1 VPRFPASGF
10 LSGAALIALGVLLIA
25 ALFHA
30 HLEVPLRL
38 LLLAPALLML
48 MVGSAIAIFSLA
60 SFRWQRKARLR
71 GKRSQGFVESVAAAR
86 GKWRV
91 RARWR
96 NDQGRE
102 YHFDSARVRARPAI
116 AEGER
121 VVVWIDEAD
130 PFRYHFVDLESPAAP
145 ESRRS

>member
-1 VPRFPASGF
+1 M
-10 LSGAALIALGVLLIA
+10 ALGVLLVA
-25 ALFHA
+25 VLFGA

-38 LLLAPALLML
+38 LALAPVLLML
-48 MVGSAIAIFSLA
+48 LIGSAIAMFSLVA
-60 SFRWQRKARLR
+60 FGWQRRARLR
-71 GKRSQGFVESVAAAR
+71 GTRLQGFVETVEATR

-102 YHFDSARVRARPAI
+102 FHFDSAVVRARPAV

-121 VVVWIDEAD
+121 VVVWVDEAD
-130 PFRYHFVDLESPAAP
+130 PVRYHFVDLEGTRRP
-145 ESRRS
+145 EPGNLRSS